1 MINCGLATR
10 KKANEQT
17 FDMGK
22 MKQIEIQIVNIQI
35 FSNALDMKDAYRCLQ
50 NANIPIHTQTDRK
63 KRVRERKNVLI

>member
-1 MINCGLATR
+1 
-10 KKANEQT
+10 
-17 FDMGK
+17 MGK